1 MLHDIVNKPIQMKS
15 YFSPA
20 ATSLLKQLLERDP
33 AKRLGSG
40 QTDAEEIKQ
49 HEFFADIDWEA
60 IRTRTHQAVY
70 IPRVKGAEDTSC
82 IDKLFTR
89 EGL

>member
-1 MLHDIVNKPIQMKS
+1 MLDDIVNKQVSMKS

-20 ATSLLKQLLERDP
+20 ASSLLKQLLERDP
-33 AKRLGSG
+33 SKRIGCG
-40 QTDAEEIKQ
+40 PDDAEELKR
-49 HEFFADIDWEA
+49 HEFFADIDWDA
-60 IRTRTHQAVY
+60 VAQRTHQAVY
-70 IPRVKGAEDTSC
+70 VPKVKGAEDTSC